1 MEAREFDIA
10 AEDEIFA
17 LHRGG
22 KLRIESS
29 VPVDSAAV
37 LARAYTPGVASVCRA
52 IARQP
57 ELAHTHSIKSNT
69 VAVVTDG
76 TAVLGLG
83 DIGPLAAEP
92 VMSGK
97 AMLFADMAGVQAFP
111 ICLDTR
117 DPDEIV
123 QTVKLI
129 APVFGGINLEDIAA
143 PRCFEIE
150 ARLDAELDIPVF
162 HDDQHGT
169 AIVVMAA
176 MINALELTGRRFE
189 DLRVVISGIGAA
201 GVACT
206 RMLQDAGVADV
217 VGFDSAGAVF
227 VGRHGLRGIKHW
239 YAEAT
244 NPSGF
249 SGSLR
254 GALRGADVFIGLSRG
269 GLLTRD
275 DLQGMAAD
283 AIVFALAN
291 PDPEVLPAEAE
302 GTPVRVFATGRSD
315 LPNQV
320 NNVLAFPGVFRG
332 ALDAGATTINRPMKL
347 AAARAIAGC
356 VAPEELEAGR
366 IVPPALDRRVP
377 VVVAAAVAEAAVRSG
392 AVRGGAG

>member
-1 MEAREFDIA
+1 MEARELHP
-10 AEDEIFA
+10 AEDPTFA

-37 LARAYTPGVASVCRA
+37 LARAYTPGVAEVCRA
-52 IARQP
+52 IAREP
-57 ELAHTHSIKSNT
+57 RLAHTHSIKANT

-83 DIGPLAAEP
+83 DIGALAAEP

-123 QTVKLI
+123 NTVKLI
-129 APVFGGINLEDIAA
+129 APVFGGINLEDISA

-150 ARLDAELDIPVF
+150 RRLDAELDIPVF

-176 MINALELTGRRFE
+176 LLNALELTGRTFE
-189 DLRVVISGIGAA
+189 GLRVVFSGIGAA

-206 RMLQDAGVADV
+206 RMLLDAGTTEII
-217 VGFDSAGAVF
+217 GFDT
-227 VGRHGLRGIKHW
+227 VGSVHPGREGLQGTKRW

-244 NPSGF
+244 NPDGF
-249 SGSLR
+249 AGSLR
-254 GALRGADVFIGLSRG
+254 DALRGADVFIGLSRG
-269 GLLTRD
+269 GLLSRD
-275 DLQGMAAD
+275 DLMAMAPD
-283 AIVFALAN
+283 SIVLALAN
-291 PDPEVLPAEAE
+291 PDPEVLPGQAA

-332 ALDAGATTINRPMKL
+332 ALDAGATTINHAMKL

-356 VAPEELEAGR
+356 VEPEELARGR

-377 VVVAAAVAEAAVRSG
+377 AVVAAAVAEAATRTGVVR
-392 AVRGGAG
+392 A

>member
-1 MEAREFDIA
+1 LEARDLDPT
-10 AEDEIFA
+10 EDPTFA

-29 VPVDSAAV
+29 IAVDSAAV
-37 LARAYTPGVASVCRA
+37 LARAYTPGVAEVCLA
-52 IARQP
+52 IARDP
-57 ELAHTHSIKSNT
+57 ALAHTHSIKSNT

-97 AMLFADMAGVQAFP
+97 AMLFADMAGVQAIP

-123 QTVKLI
+123 RTVKLI
-129 APVFGGINLEDIAA
+129 APVFGGVNLEDISA

-176 MINALELTGRRFE
+176 LVNALELTQRRFE
-189 DLRVVISGIGAA
+189 DLRVVFSGIGAA

-206 RMLQDAGVADV
+206 RMLLDAGATDI
-217 VGFDSAGAVF
+217 VGFDSAGAVYA
-227 VGRHGLRGIKHW
+227 GRHGLDGIKRW

-244 NPSGF
+244 NPRGF

-254 GALRGADVFIGLSRG
+254 EALRGADVFIGVSRG
-269 GLLTRD
+269 GILGRD
-275 DLQGMAAD
+275 DLMAMAPD
-283 AIVFALAN
+283 AIVLALAN
-291 PDPEVLPAEAE
+291 PDPEVRPEQAA
-302 GTPVRVFATGRSD
+302 GTPVRVFGTGRSD

-320 NNVLAFPGVFRG
+320 NNLLAFPGVFRG
-332 ALDAGATTINRPMKL
+332 ALDAGATTVNQQMKL

-356 VAPEELEAGR
+356 VTPEELAGGR
-366 IVPPALDRRVP
+366 IVPAALDRRVP
-377 VVVAAAVAEAAVRSG
+377 AVVAAAVAEAARRTAVVR
-392 AVRGGAG
+392 A